1 MCADLSM
8 VSANADNC
16 LDWGLA
22 PTVYTLSRG
31 RTSGPLTGE
40 TQGVALASQVP
51 VLAELHPSSLVMGD
65 SLKVT
70 PREYLVS
77 WFDFN

>member
-22 PTVYTLSRG
+22 PAAYAHYPEERL
-31 RTSGPLTGE
+31 L
-40 TQGVALASQVP
+40 
-51 VLAELHPSSLVMGD
+51 VL
-65 SLKVT
+65 
-70 PREYLVS
+70 
-77 WFDFN
+77 